1 MSFEYNE
8 TNLVEQAA
16 SDIFKDLGW
25 EIKEAYKKE
34 IFGKEGTFGRENK
47 SDVILIKYLFPVLK
61 KLNPNLP
68 EIAYK
73 KTYQIIKE
81 FTVNSKLVKINK
93 DKYKLFKDGINIDF
107 KDSDGENIT
116 KKYLEMAI
124 NSMANIPERTFREI
138 LKCLITFD
146 RYGDIEKISSP
157 CCLLA
162 GNNDMNAPSKTMKK
176 MSEKIKNS
184 EFYSFDNVGH
194 LINIEIPEETNKVIF
209 KFYESLNT

>member
-1 MSFEYNE
+1 MDKMLEKSEILMQQFLTFFYKNNPAPNE
-8 TNLVEQAA
+8 ILVNLDLKETKLIQKVISPTKSVE
-16 SDIFKDLGW
+16 IRTP
-25 EIKEAYKKE
+25 KK
-34 IFGKEGTFGRENK
+34 G
-47 SDVILIKYLFPVLK
+47 K
-61 KLNPNLP
+61 KLEL
-68 EIAYK
+68 
-73 KTYQIIKE
+73 
-81 FTVNSKLVKINK
+81 LKIV
-93 DKYKLFKDGINIDF
+93 
-107 KDSDGENIT
+107 GENIT

-124 NSMANIPERTFREI
+124 NSMANIPERSFREI